1 QPNGFQLEF
10 ERVARSFRLVHLLDS
25 PCLSLNAQ
33 QGIRFSGASSGIC
46 FHISISIPTTQQPNN
61 LSQTRVWGC
70 WGCWDVGK
78 LDFDQP

>member
-33 QGIRFSGASSGIC
+33 QGIRFSGASSYL
-46 FHISISIPTTQQPNN
+46 SIFIGQIFLHSHYLVVI
-61 LSQTRVWGC
+61 L
-70 WGCWDVGK
+70 
-78 LDFDQP
+78 